1 MYKLVISKAKLSKTL
16 DNFETLQIE
25 SKNFV
30 SRYDSY
36 TLADYIL
43 ETLNGPVESLKWGL
57 SDYSDKI
64 VLPHSIIVK
73 DIIFEEKDI
82 LYSLVIITGCMDTP
96 DIDIDSFIIDI
107 DKCKINN
114 EDMKKLFIFMDG
126 TRENTIDDF
135 YGIVNQSLIAILC
148 RSDNKILK
156 QIIKCYNDGDLLLR
170 QSNKKNILELVNMQK
185 YYKDSYMYT

>member
-64 VLPHSIIVK
+64 VLPHNIIVK
-73 DIIFEEKDI
+73 DIVFEEKSI

-135 YGIVNQSLIAILC
+135 YGIINQSLIAILC
-148 RSDNKILK
+148 SSDSKALK

-170 QSNKKNILELVNMQK
+170 QSDKKNILELVNMQK